1 MKSNKELI
9 MIVNNTNFSPN
20 FGAKFLNT
28 ETLKETAEYA
38 IKNNKFEKLNTAR
51 KNIEEYDTFVKLA
64 VDRDES
70 GKNFVFTTY
79 TPKYTLKNGEVKKR
93 FKKTRT
99 LIPAQK
105 GNYLNELY
113 NLIIKMGNNAPE
125 NKLYKKIIRN
135 A

>member
-1 MKSNKELI
+1 
-9 MIVNNTNFSPN
+9 MIVNNANFSPN

-38 IKNNKFEKLNTAR
+38 IKNNKFEKLNIAR
-51 KNIEEYDTFVKLA
+51 KNIEKHDEFVKIA
-64 VDRDES
+64 VNRDES

-79 TPKYTLKNGEVKKR
+79 TPKYTLKNGEVIKQ
-93 FKKTRT
+93 FKLTHT
-99 LIPAQK
+99 LIPSQK
-105 GNYLNELY
+105 GNYLNELC

-125 NKLYKKIIRN
+125 NKLYKRIIRN